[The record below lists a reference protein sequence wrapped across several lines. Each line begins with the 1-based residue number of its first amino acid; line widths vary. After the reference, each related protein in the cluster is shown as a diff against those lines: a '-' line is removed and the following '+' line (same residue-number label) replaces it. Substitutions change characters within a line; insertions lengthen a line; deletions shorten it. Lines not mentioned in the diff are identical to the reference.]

1 MSAGEKM
8 KQGDGARDCCS
19 RNGQGRFPCLAWPTW
34 NQPGDA
40 VRERCFQQREQPV
53 QRPQQIPCDSCLSPV
68 LHHLLHQTF
77 HFFHLPL
84 SWLLPSSCAHG
95 DLCKASPH
103 YSSSVQLSPV
113 CPGNLLPPLALQ
125 LRSPLVG
132 SFPWWFLS
140 LLVSLWDSSRPNTLL
155 YTIPVPI
162 QPIHL
167 SVAVVPFFPGQEPE
181 SGLPF
186 FLALS
191 RAVH

>member
-19 RNGQGRFPCLAWPTW
+19 RSGQGRFPCLAWPTW

-113 CPGNLLPPLALQ
+113 CPGKLPPSSGPPAQ
-125 LRSPLVG
+125 VPSCRKFPLMV
-132 SFPWWFLS
+132 
-140 LLVSLWDSSRPNTLL
+140 
-155 YTIPVPI
+155 PVPAG
-162 QPIHL
+162 L
-167 SVAVVPFFPGQEPE
+167 SGILLDWTLCSTPSPFPFSLFIFLWQSCPFFQGRNQNQVFH
-181 SGLPF
+181 S
-186 FLALS
+186 S
-191 RAVH
+191 